1 MLLLV
6 VFFLLFVVVVLLLV
20 VNRHDGEGDM
30 ALAGPRERLVVEI
43 LEHVL
48 EAGKCLP
55 GFNAHLA
62 AAQIR
67 DLAAPDQEKSTRN
80 VEEREKEKREKK
92 KRRNQDLV
100 GAHHTA
106 LDHGQRVVSGVALA
120 SPQDERAHRR
130 HGGPGKALLGD
141 LPRDGHRQPVP
152 QKVVLAHGRRGKKS
166 G

>member
-6 VFFLLFVVVVLLLV
+6 VFFLLFVVAVLLLV

-30 ALAGPRERLVVEI
+30 AFAGPRERLVVEI

-67 DLAAPDQEKSTRN
+67 DLAAPDQEKPTRN
-80 VEEREKEKREKK
+80 VKE
-92 KRRNQDLV
+92 
-100 GAHHTA
+100 
-106 LDHGQRVVSGVALA
+106 
-120 SPQDERAHRR
+120 
-130 HGGPGKALLGD
+130 
-141 LPRDGHRQPVP
+141 
-152 QKVVLAHGRRGKKS
+152 RGKKERKEKS
-166 G
+166 KGIKTL